1 MKGYISLWKS
11 DHMSC
16 ERIAE
21 GEQVMRYFTM
31 INIIGLKLS
40 KQNWIAHNIYLL
52 FQVEGDMGNSG
63 Q

>member
-1 MKGYISLWKS
+1 
-11 DHMSC
+11 MSC

-21 GEQVMRYFTM
+21 GEQVMRQFTM
-31 INIIGLKLS
+31 INIVGLKLS